1 MRPDSKVTCV
11 KINELNTS
19 YSDIIF
25 SLSPI
30 KGNDEPVS
38 YNARINLPGLYNIY
52 NALAAAS
59 LGHLSGFSPESL
71 VKAMESFECGFGR
84 MKPSKPTVK
93 P

>member
-52 NALAAAS
+52 NALAGVPGTS
-59 LGHLSGFSPESL
+59 FRLL
-71 VKAMESFECGFGR
+71 VSNAVLDEW
-84 MKPSKPTVK
+84 KPSKPTVK